1 MSFLICHYVILSYKN
16 HQFISVTLLF
26 CLQINICL
34 SQSLCYSV
42 FKKNICLLPSLCY
55 SVFKKTSVSLRPH
68 VILSSKKHLS
78 PSVTLLFC
86 LPKKHLSPFVIMSFC
101 LTKITSFSPSLC
113 YSVFKKTSVSLC
125 HYVIMSSKKHLSLS
139 VPLLFCLKTPQLGTE
154 AGPSVVVVISFL
166 SVLYQYFISSAT
178 SSPTTFLQYILFDKV
193 VEITSCG
200 ILRTV
205 SYLVPLRGSKLS
217 FKTIEEHV
225 KHLSLSVV

>member
-1 MSFLICHYVILSYKN
+1 
-16 HQFISVTLLF
+16 
-26 CLQINICL
+26 
-34 SQSLCYSV
+34 
-42 FKKNICLLPSLCY
+42 
-55 SVFKKTSVSLRPH
+55 
-68 VILSSKKHLS
+68 
-78 PSVTLLFC
+78 
-86 LPKKHLSPFVIMSFC
+86 MSFC

-125 HYVIMSSKKHLSLS
+125 HYVILSSKKHLSLS
-139 VPLLFCLKTPQLGTE
+139 VTLLFCLQKKHLPPSVTLLLCLQKKHLSPFVIMSLCLQKNICLPLSLCYSVFKRTSVSLSVTMLFCLKTPQLGTE
-154 AGPSVVVVISFL
+154 AGPAVVIVISFL
-166 SVLYQYFISSAT
+166 FVLYQYFISCAT

-225 KHLSLSVV
+225 EYLSLSVV